1 MQPALIKRSIV
12 LAGRKTSVSL
22 EDDFW
27 DGLKAIARG
36 SKMTLS
42 NVIFDIDVRRTNTN
56 LSSAIRIFVLQH
68 FRSKLPENSTDRV
81 DAGDEMTPL
90 HHRVSVATGEPT
102 NY

>member
-27 DGLKAIARG
+27 NGLKGIAREH
-36 SKMTLS
+36 KMTLS
-42 NVIFDIDVRRTNTN
+42 DLITDIDVRRTNTN

-68 FRSKLPENSTDRV
+68 FLSKVPANSTDRV
-81 DAGDEMTPL
+81 DAGAELPRIA
-90 HHRVSVATGEPT
+90 HRMPVATGEPT